1 MPALLLGT
9 VLGVGIR
16 QFLKV
21 VTALGKVK
29 QCDEEAR
36 ELEESLGEHL
46 VLSREEPL
54 EGSSLCTWEGG
65 PPREGGAGAKTV
77 NCRQAGG
84 FKEQ

>member
-1 MPALLLGT
+1 MLGT

-21 VTALGKVK
+21 VTALGKMK

-54 EGSSLCTWEGG
+54 EG
-65 PPREGGAGAKTV
+65 REQPVHMGRRAPKRGRGSP
-77 NCRQAGG
+77 
-84 FKEQ
+84 